1 MNNGR
6 NYYSHNRT
14 VDKVMQF
21 EKTRLLHYDLGS
33 LYEQNYGALGPKQPL
48 VRLGLGCEAVAKV
61 AAGLVSTVL
70 SLSTIL

>member
-33 LYEQNYGALGPKQPL
+33 LYEQIDGALGPKHPL
-48 VRLGLGCEAVAKV
+48 VRLGLSCEAVAKV
-61 AAGLVSTVL
+61 AAGLVSMVL